1 MAGRTT
7 RPTRGS
13 AAMFELC
20 GSTRRRYTAAVSDDA
35 SWKRLLER
43 WRQIHRA
50 MRGVVAELEREQE
63 VPAFVRRACQL
74 VASSGAV
81 SHCAAVFRR
90 DGVAIVSGRSWNP
103 DDAGP
108 LPGCLVNGSS
118 PAVPCALVCGTSVD
132 CEGCAFAKGTGRR
145 RALRMSWSVG
155 PRADVSWL
163 FVVDREELETEA
175 LAELLEGSA
184 RELGRHL
191 RWIEVEQERSVVV
204 RALENERAELHRA
217 RDQMTAII
225 QASPAAILSLDE
237 HGRVQSWNASAERM
251 FGWTA
256 AEVIGHPL
264 PFVPPEKREESRKL
278 TATVMAGATLVG
290 VKVTRVRRDGT
301 PIELSVS
308 TAPLRGP
315 DGRIRGLVA
324 AILDITEER
333 RVASHLRETQRVLTT
348 LMGNL
353 QGMVYR
359 CANDPNWTMHFVS
372 GGCQALTG
380 FRPEQLTGNR
390 ADRVAYGDLIHP
402 ADRERVWA
410 QVQQALGQRKPF
422 VLEYRIRD
430 AAGKERWVWE
440 QGCGVFSPDGSLEA
454 LEGFITDVTARKR
467 AEEAARLGEAR
478 LASLFE
484 LSQMTSASES
494 DLIDYALEE
503 AVRLTGS
510 EIGYFHLVAP
520 DQVTILS
527 QNWSRAVRERCSV
540 PGQRHHGL
548 DSAGL
553 WADCARYKCP
563 IVHEDFQT
571 LADRKGYPEGHSP
584 IVRHLSAPIVSDG
597 MVVAVAGVANKSG
610 AYDDSDVRQLQLFL
624 DGLWRL
630 LRHRRAEEQRAALE
644 QQLRV
649 SRKLDAIGR
658 LAAGI
663 VHDFNNMVAA
673 VTGYADMV
681 LDVTPEAD
689 PRHADLVE
697 IRRAAERAGALTRRL
712 LTFARKQVFVP
723 EVLSLNH
730 VVADLEKMLRRVI
743 GEDIELRVHLD
754 PALALAELDRG
765 QIEQVLMNLVIN
777 ARDAMPTGGK
787 LVIETSNVQIQGP
800 EASSARLAEGRYVS
814 VTVTDTG
821 IGMDDAT
828 RERLF
833 EPFFTTKPEGRG
845 TGLGLAT
852 AYGVVT
858 QSGGTIQVTSAPGQ
872 GSSFRLLFPQVHAPA
887 IPSVPADAIA
897 APGGSET
904 VLVVED
910 DDAVRGVVS
919 RILSAAGYHV
929 LEAPTGAWA
938 IDLCD
943 RFGGAIDL
951 LIADVVMP
959 GMSAIA
965 LYDEVS
971 RRKPGVR
978 VLYISAYS
986 LEVVRRHG
994 VRDDVPF
1001 LAKPFSTLDLTKRVR
1016 EVLDH
1021 VTSDDVD
1028 PGRKA

>member
-1 MAGRTT
+1 M
-7 RPTRGS
+7 
-13 AAMFELC
+13 
-20 GSTRRRYTAAVSDDA
+20 SDDVGLT
-35 SWKRLLER
+35 RLLER

-50 MRGVVAELEREQE
+50 MRGVVAELAREQE
-63 VPAFVRRACQL
+63 VPEFLRRACQL
-74 VASSGAV
+74 AVTSGAV

-90 DGVAIVSGRSWNP
+90 DGVTVVSGRSWNL
-103 DDAGP
+103 DDAGA
-108 LPGCLVNGSS
+108 LPGCLEDCSS
-118 PAVPCALVCGTSVD
+118 PAVQRALVCGTSGE

-145 RALRMSWSVG
+145 TALRVYCSVG
-155 PRADVSWL
+155 PRADTSWL
-163 FVVDREELETEA
+163 FVMDREDLETEA

-184 RELGRHL
+184 WELARHL

-204 RALENERAELHRA
+204 RALENERAQLHRA

-225 QASPAAILSLDE
+225 QASPAAILSLDA
-237 HGRVQSWNASAERM
+237 HGLVQSWNAAAERM

-256 AEVIGHPL
+256 AEVIGRPL
-264 PFVPPEKREESRKL
+264 PFVPPEKHEESRKL
-278 TATVMAGATLVG
+278 TAAVMSGATLLG

-324 AILDITEER
+324 ATLDITEER
-333 RVASHLRETQRVLTT
+333 RVASRLRETQRVLTT

-359 CANDPNWTMHFVS
+359 CANDPQWTMQFVS
-372 GGCQALTG
+372 DGCFELTG
-380 FRPEQLTGNR
+380 YRPEQLTGKG

-402 ADRERVWA
+402 ADRERVWT
-410 QVQQALGQRKPF
+410 QVQEALGERRPF
-422 VLEYRIRD
+422 ILEYRIRD
-430 AAGKERWVWE
+430 AAGTERWVWE
-440 QGCGVFSPDGSLEA
+440 QGCGVFSPDGPLEA
-454 LEGFITDVTARKR
+454 LEGFITDVTARRR
-467 AEEAARLGEAR
+467 AEDGARLGEAR

-484 LSQMTSASES
+484 LSQMTAASEP

-510 EIGYFHLVAP
+510 EIGYFHLVAA
-520 DQVTILS
+520 DQVTVLS
-527 QNWSRAVRERCSV
+527 QSWSRAVRERCSL

-563 IVHEDFQT
+563 IVHDDFQT

-584 IVRHLSAPIVSDG
+584 IVRLMSAPIVADG
-597 MVVAVAGVANKSG
+597 VVVAVAGVANKPT

-630 LRHRRAEEQRAALE
+630 LRQRRAEEQRAALE

-649 SRKLDAIGR
+649 SRKMDAIGR

-673 VTGYADMV
+673 VTGYADIV
-681 LDVTPEAD
+681 LDVTPETD
-689 PRHADLVE
+689 PRHPDLIE
-697 IRRAAERAGALTRRL
+697 IRRAGERAGALTRRL

-743 GEDIELRVHLD
+743 GEDIELQVHLD
-754 PALALAELDRG
+754 PALALAELDRS
-765 QIEQVLMNLVIN
+765 QIEQVLINLVIN

-787 LVIETSNVQIQGP
+787 LVIETANVLIHGA

-821 IGMDDAT
+821 IGMDDVT

-858 QSGGTIQVTSAPGQ
+858 QSGGTIQVTSEPGH
-872 GSSFRLLFPQVHAPA
+872 GSSFRLLFPDVNAPSL
-887 IPSVPADAIA
+887 PSVPADAMA

-904 VLVVED
+904 VLIVED
-910 DDAVRGVVS
+910 DDAVRGVAS
-919 RILSAAGYHV
+919 RILSTAGYHV

-959 GMSAIA
+959 GMGAVA
-965 LYDEVS
+965 LYEEVS

-986 LEVVRRHG
+986 SEVIRRHG

-1001 LAKPFSTLDLTKRVR
+1001 LAKPFSKSDLTKQVR
-1016 EVLDH
+1016 AILDH
-1021 VTSDDVD
+1021 VSEKEAD
-1028 PGRKA
+1028 PGKNV